1 MPTSNLKP
9 LHKILATLKILI
21 FLGLF
26 IIGPNLF
33 ADSNSETNPDT
44 IQEDHDTK
52 NLDKLLSDYNKDQ
65 KKVLDDSAKIIK
77 NDDNNDLTEKE
88 LGVNQNANVIKSSL
102 FKKVDPTSLKKIKYS
117 EALKVA
123 IEPLQKMSEPEL
135 VNLLK
140 ENSKNSTAAVY
151 ISRYPK
157 VTLFTVRLIKD
168 KEALPNL
175 GKILDDEQN
184 LIRFSGM
191 MLTTIIFGFFLK
203 QFMKK
208 DGRSIVLAISLWF
221 FRFLI
226 INSFRIGI
234 LIYFFGPELTP
245 AFKIATKTFF

>member
-1 MPTSNLKP
+1 MPTSNPKLLLK
-9 LHKILATLKILI
+9 LLATFRILLY
-21 FLGLF
+21 LGLF
-26 IIGPNLF
+26 FIGPNLL
-33 ADSNSETNPDT
+33 ADTNSETNPDT

-52 NLDKLLSDYNKDQ
+52 NLDKLLIDYNKDQ
-65 KKVLDDSAKIIK
+65 KKVLNDAAKINE
-77 NDDNNDLTEKE
+77 NDENNDLTEKE

-102 FKKVDPTSLKKIKYS
+102 FKKVDPSSLKKIKYS
-117 EALKVA
+117 EALKVTL
-123 IEPLQKMSEPEL
+123 EPLQKMSEPEL

-157 VTLFTVRLIKD
+157 ITLFTVRLIKD
-168 KEALPNL
+168 KEAMPNL

-184 LIRFSGM
+184 LIRFSGL
-191 MLTTIIFGFFLK
+191 MLTTIILGFFLK

-208 DGRSIVLAISLWF
+208 DGRTIALAFTLWF

-226 INSFRIGI
+226 ITSLRIGI

-245 AFKIATKTFF
+245 TFKIATKTFF